1 MWLQI
6 SCDSATCN
14 WNKKCNN
21 KTCWYECKNYSYK
34 KDYSWNPSTCIWENC
49 KYLKSISDTSVIACD
64 KIVSVMG
71 GTVSMII
78 TNTIAAN
85 VSINS
90 DVEKVRYKIDCY
102 ILHTVLLGIILLLI
116 ITMIWYHYAKQKVVN
131 SLTI

>member
-1 MWLQI
+1 M
-6 SCDSATCN
+6 
-14 WNKKCNN
+14 
-21 KTCWYECKNYSYK
+21 
-34 KDYSWNPSTCIWENC
+34 
-49 KYLKSISDTSVIACD
+49 IACD

-71 GTVSMII
+71 GIVSMII

-102 ILHTVLLGIILLLI
+102 ILHTVLLGITLLLI

>member
-1 MWLQI
+1 M
-6 SCDSATCN
+6 
-14 WNKKCNN
+14 
-21 KTCWYECKNYSYK
+21 
-34 KDYSWNPSTCIWENC
+34 
-49 KYLKSISDTSVIACD
+49 IACD
-64 KIVSVMG
+64 KIVSVMVG
-71 GTVSMII
+71 IVSMII